1 MNSFA
6 PSGSHAGRGHKQQ
19 AMEVS
24 VSDPTK
30 FWYLKN
36 INVFEGMSDAEM
48 ERIDKMT
55 SMTTVR
61 PNQPIA
67 FPDEM
72 SKNIYLLKKGHVKI
86 SRIGE
91 DGREMIL
98 EIVGPGEMF
107 GELALIDEDE
117 ITANSDLVQALD
129 DVLICAIK
137 RDTFEMMMRDN
148 PDLTFRVTKR
158 IGLRLRRFEE
168 RVTDLVFK
176 DVRQRIVSFL
186 LSYAEDFGKIRGG
199 VVSIPMHLSHQEIAL
214 LTGAAR
220 QTVTTVLNQLR
231 ADNLIDFSRSG
242 MKLNDMSAL
251 ERLSRQD

>member
-1 MNSFA
+1 V
-6 PSGSHAGRGHKQQ
+6 R
-19 AMEVS
+19 
-24 VSDPTK
+24 VSDTTK

-36 INVFEGMSDAEM
+36 INVFEDMSDAEM

-55 SMTTVR
+55 SMTAVR

-72 SKNIYLLKKGHVKI
+72 SRNIYLLKKGHVKI

-98 EIVGPGEMF
+98 EIVGPGEIF
-107 GELALIDEDE
+107 GELTLIDEDD
-117 ITANSDLVQALD
+117 TPTTSDIVQALD
-129 DVLICAIK
+129 DVLICAI
-137 RDTFEMMMRDN
+137 RREMFEMMMHDN

-186 LSYAEDFGKIRGG
+186 LAYAQDFGKVRGG
-199 VVSIPMHLSHQEIAL
+199 IVSIPMHLSHQEIAL

-220 QTVTTVLNQLR
+220 QTVTTILNQLR
-231 ADNLIDFSRSG
+231 ADGLIEFSRSG

-251 ERLSRQD
+251 ERLVQLSATPERGLPGGAS